1 MGRRVGR
8 RGGSYRGKHVWVR
21 RKARVGCWNSE
32 VPLLRIRIVFWQCCN
47 LSKKASK
54 KLLKK
59 NKNKVDTCCTS
70 PVMGPFPHS
79 LCHMSGKHG
88 QPPQPCKV
96 EAAVH
101 TVEDFCEYV
110 EDFCEKTGRI
120 SDGPVASI
128 LKTVIGWRVHGHSLW
143 QNRIIFRSHLNTPR
157 HHNNVTC

>member
-8 RGGSYRGKHVWVR
+8 RGGGSYRGKHVWVR

-79 LCHMSGKHG
+79 LCHMSGGSCPYCRRFLWKCRG
-88 QPPQPCKV
+88 FLWKDRANFRRPGSQYFENCNWLPCTWTQSMTKPY
-96 EAAVH
+96 H
-101 TVEDFCEYV
+101 FSFT
-110 EDFCEKTGRI
+110 
-120 SDGPVASI
+120 
-128 LKTVIGWRVHGHSLW
+128 LKYAPS
-143 QNRIIFRSHLNTPR
+143 S
-157 HHNNVTC
+157 